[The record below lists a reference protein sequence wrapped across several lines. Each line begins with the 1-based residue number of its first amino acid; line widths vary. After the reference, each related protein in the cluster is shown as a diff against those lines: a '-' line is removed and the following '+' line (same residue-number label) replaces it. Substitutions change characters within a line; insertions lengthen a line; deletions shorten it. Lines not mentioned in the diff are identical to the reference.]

1 MINVQNNFLN
11 NFDFMEINN
20 RVENKNFPWYLDIK
34 EKLFYHDLIII
45 DKKKDLFIQSPFI
58 NILTPFVH
66 SLKIKKINLAKL
78 VFKNKTDEIIKYPTI
93 ENKELYDNSKTS
105 YFFFNS
111 CNGYIQF
118 INHNKI
124 DFIENRILTFSSQ
137 LPYFTTSHTN
147 KEFCI
152 ILFINYLS
160 EDKLND

>member
-11 NFDFMEINN
+11 NLDFTEINN
-20 RVENKNFPWYLDIK
+20 RVKNENFPWYFNSK
-34 EKLFYHDLIII
+34 EKFFYHDLVTV

-66 SLKIKKINLAKL
+66 FLKIKKINLAKL

-93 ENKELYDNSKTS
+93 ENKELYNNSKTS

-137 LPYFTTSHTN
+137 LSYFPTSHTD
-147 KEFCI
+147 KKFCI
-152 ILFINYLS
+152 ILFINYLL
-160 EDKLND
+160 EDGLND

>member
-11 NFDFMEINN
+11 NLDFTEINN
-20 RVENKNFPWYLDIK
+20 RVKNENFPWYFNSK
-34 EKLFYHDLIII
+34 EKFFYHDLVAV

-93 ENKELYDNSKTS
+93 ENKELYNNSKTS

-137 LPYFTTSHTN
+137 LSYFPTSHTD
-147 KEFCI
+147 KKFCI
-152 ILFINYLS
+152 ILFINYLL
-160 EDKLND
+160 EDGLND